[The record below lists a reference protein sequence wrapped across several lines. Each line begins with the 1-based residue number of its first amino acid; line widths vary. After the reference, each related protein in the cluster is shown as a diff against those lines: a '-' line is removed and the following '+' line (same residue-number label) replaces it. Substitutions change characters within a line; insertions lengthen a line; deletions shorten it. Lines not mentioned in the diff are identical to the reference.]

1 MTADL
6 SDKETDMTTQ
16 NAQNVKTANT
26 VAPMPAWPK
35 SGPARPRW
43 LLGSNLAEE
52 ARKEIAAETAGKCPF
67 SHGAADSNVVS
78 LAAHREDAGGQEETD
93 R

>member
-1 MTADL
+1 MTADP

-16 NAQNVKTANT
+16 NLKTADTANT
-26 VAPMPAWPK
+26 VAPMPAWPT

-67 SHGAADSNVVS
+67 SHGDSNVVS
-78 LAAHREDAGGQEETD
+78 IADHREDAGEQEETD